1 MRIKIFWMKK
11 SFTEFSQWFKAEVEK
26 VKRVSGNLR
35 IGLKTLCKNE
45 GGRYKESFF
54 LSATTANQSPQ
65 NHIFPNH

>member
-35 IGLKTLCKNE
+35 IGPKTAKM
-45 GGRYKESFF
+45 KESDMKKVVFCLQMDF
-54 LSATTANQSPQ
+54 RAT
-65 NHIFPNH
+65 